1 MAEKINRRQF
11 LCSAAQLG
19 VVLGGANLLGQSS
32 RPAEASA
39 PPASKQ
45 RKLIVVLF
53 GGGTRS
59 SESVDDPTHRYIPR
73 LWNEMVPRAALFTN
87 MRVEH
92 KVVHPN
98 SAGSIMTGHWEWDD
112 IDWTRPVAHPTIF
125 EICRKAR
132 RTPDTSAWAF
142 VYASI
147 LSKTGESLAPDYGKP
162 YAANVI
168 EPPTIPRTTAEEM
181 DRRMQHAASLG
192 SADAEAKA
200 AAACAKLARQTSCI
214 SVDGLRSKEAR
225 SFLDAEYAKWK
236 AGSESTSH
244 DAFLTDRAIACM
256 RTFAPDVMAIDFG
269 EIDCAHYGSWSRYV
283 DAIRRTDELTWRLW
297 RAAEEIDQYRG
308 QTLMLILPD
317 HGRELDRPGHW
328 GFIHHSDF
336 YTNEGADE
344 GCRRVW
350 MIALGPGV
358 KAGRRIEKPVPI
370 TAVAA
375 TGLEHLGLEASTATE
390 GSVWDLIT

>member
-1 MAEKINRRQF
+1 
-11 LCSAAQLG
+11 
-19 VVLGGANLLGQSS
+19 
-32 RPAEASA
+32 
-39 PPASKQ
+39 
-45 RKLIVVLF
+45 
-53 GGGTRS
+53 
-59 SESVDDPTHRYIPR
+59 
-73 LWNEMVPRAALFTN
+73 

-236 AGSESTSH
+236 AGLH
-244 DAFLTDRAIACM
+244 
-256 RTFAPDVMAIDFG
+256 
-269 EIDCAHYGSWSRYV
+269 AHV
-283 DAIRRTDELTWRLW
+283 
-297 RAAEEIDQYRG
+297 
-308 QTLMLILPD
+308 
-317 HGRELDRPGHW
+317 RPGCDGYRFW
-328 GFIHHSDF
+328 RDRLR
-336 YTNEGADE
+336 TL
-344 GCRRVW
+344 RLVV
-350 MIALGPGV
+350 AL
-358 KAGRRIEKPVPI
+358 R
-370 TAVAA
+370 
-375 TGLEHLGLEASTATE
+375 
-390 GSVWDLIT
+390 